1 MYALLLVPFKIIFKN
16 NSDSSQRRFTK
27 KDEGNK

>member
-1 MYALLLVPFKIIFKN
+1 MYALPFKIIFKN